1 MSEDLFTYSRQR
13 DNEIYELTRC
23 NTNAE
28 GKVIV
33 PDGVT
38 YIDHHAFH
46 GCIYITE
53 IVLPNSL
60 CGIGDCAFEDCISL
74 ERINIPEKV
83 TYLGWYLFEGCK
95 NLKEIICHNSIEG
108 IGAHAF
114 QNCKSLVDF
123 PFTDNITSI
132 GYFAFSGCNSLR
144 RIHISKKLEKIS
156 FDAFTNCSSIET
168 LEIPSNIKSIGS
180 SAFANCKNLRK
191 VIIHSNEIRIAPS
204 AFLGCSSITTVS
216 LNSNP
221 ERIITYFPDCENL
234 KSIYVL
240 SGTNAPY
247 KLDPNTIK
255 SLHEENLRYMTL
267 YYRLFG
273 MNISQIKWDKDKD
286 KFPNFKNPLDNDWKR
301 FCKEKQSLDYIL
313 NWNWKDG
320 AGLGIILG
328 YNQYRALDIDIANT
342 KLFEKIY
349 PNRGINGLIDEML
362 DILHLPLDYPWVVRS
377 GSGCGFHIIFKCE
390 DSQATADIDTISY
403 SPNDYYAELT
413 EEKFIRVELR
423 WNAHLVLPPSLH
435 TGGYHYKF
443 RNESLPI
450 SSPSHINLSSI
461 EELVYKYCSE
471 ITYYPLSYNGIDFY
485 LAENKKIESR
495 YRYDGVKER
504 NYNIDSELWLK
515 QALHEEDSNT
525 LAIKLLLGDEIECD
539 IEAGIKTLENLNC
552 QTAKYNLLNLHA
564 CGFIQLPQSEIKR
577 LYEDLDKELF
587 HGHLDFINE
596 KITLASKNDK
606 TFILF
611 DTETIGLPKDY
622 KAPAS
627 ADDNYPRLVQLSW
640 LVVDSEL
647 NIISENDYI
656 IEPDGFTIPVSSSK
670 IHGITTEIAL
680 EEGYPLVEVLQK
692 FIIDFKKSSKS
703 IGHNIDFDKKV
714 VASELLR
721 VGMDDVIS
729 GSPSE
734 CTMKSTVD
742 FCKISGPY
750 GYKYPKLNELY
761 DLLFGSDF
769 EDAHNSL
776 ADIRATLK
784 CYKELKKR
792 GIM

>member
-1 MSEDLFTYSRQR
+1 MSDDLFTYSEWLG
-13 DNEIYELTRC
+13 NEVYELTKC
-23 NTNAE
+23 NPNAE
-28 GKVIV
+28 EKVIV
-33 PDGVT
+33 PDGVK
-38 YIDHHAFH
+38 IIESHAFCD
-46 GCIYITE
+46 CIYITE
-53 IVLPNSL
+53 IVLPDSIES
-60 CGIGDCAFEDCISL
+60 IGNCAFMNCISL
-74 ERINIPEKV
+74 KKINIPEKV
-83 TYLGWYLFEGCK
+83 TILGNSLFKGCV
-95 NLKEIICHNSIEG
+95 NLKEFICHNNIIK
-108 IGAHAF
+108 IGSSAF
-114 QNCKSLVDF
+114 QDCKSLVDF
-123 PFTDNITSI
+123 PFTDNITNM

-144 RIHISKKLEKIS
+144 RIYISEKLKGIS
-156 FDAFTNCSSIET
+156 DKFANFSDIET
-168 LEIPSNIKSIGS
+168 LEIPFNIEYIGF

-191 VIIHSNEIRIAPS
+191 VIIHSNNIIIMPS
-204 AFLGCSSITTVS
+204 AFLKCSNITAVS

-221 ERIITYFPDCENL
+221 ERIITNFPDCENL
-234 KSIYVL
+234 KSIYIL
-240 SGTNAPY
+240 STFSPR
-247 KLDPNTIK
+247 KLEPNTIK
-255 SLHEENLRYMTL
+255 SPHEENLRYMTL
-267 YYRLFG
+267 FYRLFG

-286 KFPNFKNPLDNDWKR
+286 QFQKIKDPFDHDWKR
-301 FCKEKQSLDYIL
+301 FCKEKQALDYIL
-313 NWNWKDG
+313 NWNWGDC

-328 YNQYRALDIDIANT
+328 HNQYRALDIDIANT
-342 KLFEKIY
+342 DPFEKIY
-349 PNRGINGLIDEML
+349 PKQGINGLIDEML

-377 GSGCGFHIIFKCE
+377 GSGYGFHIIFKCE
-390 DSQATADIDTISY
+390 DSQATTNIDVISY
-403 SPNDYYAELT
+403 SPNDYYAKLT
-413 EEKFIRVELR
+413 KEEFVRIELR

-435 TGGYHYKF
+435 ISGNHYKF

-471 ITYYPLSYNGIDFY
+471 ITYYPLSYNGIDFEV
-485 LAENKKIESR
+485 AGNQKIESR
-495 YRYDGVKER
+495 FDSCGER
-504 NYNIDSELWLK
+504 CYNIDSIMWLK
-515 QALHEEDSNT
+515 QALHEEESNI
-525 LAIKLLLGDEIECD
+525 LAIKLLLGDEIERD

-587 HGHLDFINE
+587 HDHLKLINE

-680 EEGYPLVEVLQK
+680 QKGCSLVDVLQK
-692 FIIDFKKSSKS
+692 FIIDFKNSSKS

-721 VGMDDVIS
+721 VGMEDVIS

-734 CTMKSTVD
+734 CTMMSTID
-742 FCKISGPY
+742 FCKIKGPY

-761 DLLFGSDF
+761 ALLFNSDF
-769 EDAHNSL
+769 EDAHNSM